1 MSDAIFSNGRP
12 ANQGPYDKSDLS
24 APQELVDFGSI
35 AFVPNPLVNV
45 RAEIEEGTQRIVA
58 ISFDYQDSTLQVQ
71 AFAMPKGRA
80 MWEEIL
86 EDISS
91 SLENQG
97 VQKERHSGPF
107 GIELLAEIPLPDD
120 VTKTVRM
127 FGVDGD
133 RWLLRGTIS
142 GSAIKDLLSKD
153 LLEDIFRGMV
163 VNRGEVPLPPRELL
177 PLVLPAGA
185 IVPKAN

>member
-1 MSDAIFSNGRP
+1 MSDATFNNGRP
-12 ANQGPYDKSDLS
+12 ANQGPYDKSDLA

-35 AFVPNPLVNV
+35 AFVPNPLVSV

-71 AFAMPKGRA
+71 AFAIPKGKGL
-80 MWEEIL
+80 WEEVL
-86 EDISS
+86 DDISS

-97 VQKERHSGPF
+97 VHKERHSGPF
-107 GIELLAEIPLPDD
+107 GIELLAEIPLQEK

-142 GSAIKDLLSKD
+142 GSAIKDLISKD
-153 LLEDIFRGMV
+153 LLEDIFRGVV

-177 PLVLPAGA
+177 PLALPAGA

>member
-1 MSDAIFSNGRP
+1 MAEQFDTAGRQ
-12 ANQGPYDKSDLS
+12 ANQGPYDKSDLA
-24 APQELVDFGSI
+24 APQELVDFGSL
-35 AFVPNPLVNV
+35 AFVPNPRVSV

-58 ISFDYQDSTLQVQ
+58 ISFDFQDSTLQVQ
-71 AFAMPKGRA
+71 AFATPKGSA
-80 MWEEIL
+80 MWDEVL

-91 SLENQG
+91 SLRTQG
-97 VQKERHSGPF
+97 VEMQRHTGPF
-107 GIELLAEIPLPDD
+107 GFELHAEIPLPENQS
-120 VTKTVRM
+120 KTVRM

-142 GSAIKDLLSKD
+142 GSALNDLAAKTE
-153 LLEDIFRGMV
+153 LEDIFKGMV

-177 PLVLPAGA
+177 PLSLPAGA